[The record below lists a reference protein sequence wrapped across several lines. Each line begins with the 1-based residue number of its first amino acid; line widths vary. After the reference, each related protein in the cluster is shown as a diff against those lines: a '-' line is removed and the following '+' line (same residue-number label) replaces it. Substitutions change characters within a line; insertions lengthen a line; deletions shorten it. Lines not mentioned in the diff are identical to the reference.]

1 MAISEEKLLEW
12 SVQESTDLSSNAYN
26 FIKAHLLEL
35 PFVVQHHNYFQAFLQ
50 GLYAN
55 ATNIKRDSDVDIVLQ
70 YSEIFRYD
78 DSSLSEISKRER
90 SGYYSKASLTF
101 KAYKDTIYKQ

>member
-26 FIKAHLLEL
+26 FIKSHLFEL
-35 PFVVQHHNYFQAFLQ
+35 PFVIQHHNYFQAFLQ
-50 GLYAN
+50 GSYAN

-78 DSSLSEISKRER
+78 DSNLSEISKREM
-90 SGYYSKASLTF
+90 SGYYGKASLRF
-101 KAYKDTIYKQ
+101 